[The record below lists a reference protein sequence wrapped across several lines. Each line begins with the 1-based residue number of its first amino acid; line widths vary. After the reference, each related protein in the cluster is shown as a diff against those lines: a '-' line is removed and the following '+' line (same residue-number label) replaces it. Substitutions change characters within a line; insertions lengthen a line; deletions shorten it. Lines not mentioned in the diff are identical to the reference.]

1 MGVGIGGPGW
11 KSKNSKEPPLP
22 CTRDRPRAERPLEED
37 PELSPNCCGHS
48 HPSPRSPLASQMPPP
63 GPQTVDGM
71 PARRWDPP
79 RPSACVLST
88 ECVCICRS
96 TVFLLFCRRE
106 GPPHLTPPHLQ
117 CLCFCRSTVGP
128 LCCRRR
134 GGWDPTHLQCFCC
147 SVEDNGGGCG
157 SPQALLFYRLG
168 PSVDDVWFSGGG
180 GSPRRA
186 GIPST

>member
-1 MGVGIGGPGW
+1 MGTPTIRNLCGFGFFGFRGRAPSASSTGVQHETHRITLKPHKLRSCGISTLGSLGPTPGWYHLGVGKGGPGW
-11 KSKNSKEPPLP
+11 KSKNSKEPRLP

-37 PELSPNCCGHS
+37 PELSPNCWGHS

-79 RPSACVLST
+79 RPSARVLFT

-106 GPPHLTPPHLQ
+106 GPPPPDTPA
-117 CLCFCRSTVGP
+117 STVFVF
-128 LCCRRR
+128 L
-134 GGWDPTHLQCFCC
+134 
-147 SVEDNGGGCG
+147 
-157 SPQALLFYRLG
+157 
-168 PSVDDVWFSGGG
+168 
-180 GSPRRA
+180 
-186 GIPST
+186 